1 MGGTAFVLKWD
12 AARKCETAE
21 LSCSAA
27 SASCAA
33 GFGSYRL
40 VVFFATVRFAAVGGC
55 GVGRAAVCRC
65 GVGVMYGGVVDAGA
79 LPSPCGRWP
88 ASTTFDVSSSST
100 TAEAMLT
107 PAVAIAPVRPWSYA
121 EEDPVVE
128 IARPIKT
135 TGGTAVWCIAVVA
148 VGTHGR
154 SYADTNFNSCVS
166 RWHQGQGR
174 E

>member
-65 GVGVMYGGVVDAGA
+65 GVGAMYGGAADSGTP
-79 LPSPCGRWP
+79 PSPCGRWP

-107 PAVAIAPVRPWSYA
+107 PAVAIAPVGPWPYA
-121 EEDPVVE
+121 EEDSVVE
-128 IARPIKT
+128 ISRPIKT
-135 TGGTAVWCIAVVA
+135 AGGASVGRIAVVA

-154 SYADTNFNSCVS
+154 IYADSNSNSCVGY
-166 RWHQGQGR
+166 WHQGQGR